1 MALTRRFFLQGAL
14 AAAAAPAVCKA
25 EWLMPINSRIL
36 VPDDISLGILRV
48 NLNLVGTTTGR
59 WSSKH
64 PNLQELPKRLSP
76 AQLAERERLKRIM
89 FAYRYGTATPNFF
102 PSTSIISGT

>member
-64 PNLQELPKRLSP
+64 PNLQELPKSSHTVTVR
-76 AQLAERERLKRIM
+76 RHR
-89 FAYRYGTATPNFF
+89 
-102 PSTSIISGT
+102 TSFHLPR